1 MATAI
6 PLPDR
11 GQPLDVTYIYQMANA
26 INSLAT
32 QISQASDN
40 YTTIYTRD
48 AGKQQIKTN
57 SAKIVA
63 AYYDVINNQRVETNQ
78 VIPFNL
84 TYSDFKYPPIV
95 TATVVKNGTSE
106 IAYDANVVL
115 DSVTESRV
123 DGKVKFYAS
132 GDNVSVTINLIAIGI
147 AQSSD
152 II

>member
-1 MATAI
+1 MATVI

-11 GQPLDVTYIYQMANA
+11 GQPLDVTYIYQMASA

-32 QISQASDN
+32 QISTASDN
-40 YTTIYTRD
+40 YTTIFTRD
-48 AGKQQIKTN
+48 AGTQQIKTN
-57 SAKIVA
+57 SAKIIA
-63 AYYDVINNQRVETNQ
+63 GYYDVVSNQRVEAGQ
-78 VIPFNL
+78 IIPFNL

-106 IAYDANVVL
+106 TAYDANVVI
-115 DSVTESRV
+115 DSITESRV
-123 DGKVKFYAS
+123 DGKVKFSAS

-147 AQSSD
+147 PQSSD